1 MKKKKLG
8 RQNNLLFVEKYVQN
22 KRENCKFIV
31 RGGGGGDT
39 KKPKIKEDEEIE
51 KK

>member
-31 RGGGGGDT
+31 RGGGDT